1 MDATMRVAELRA
13 SRGPAWIAAAGQ
25 LFRRAPI
32 AWISICFGWIGI
44 TIFLV
49 LMPLIGLVIA
59 SLLQPVFFA
68 SFAITAF
75 RQAAGEPVTTGDLFR
90 GFRRNLRSLVALG
103 SLLFLAEILVVL
115 VMAALG
121 LPGWPGDRQFDA
133 GEYIEMLRGREWV
146 LATGFALSALV
157 KGALWFA
164 PPLIA
169 FHEMPVSHAI
179 RWSVYAA
186 LSNFGAMLL
195 YGLALAALFLVC
207 WLTFGLAFLVVLP
220 LMAISTFVGYRE
232 VFEPAPIPP

>member
-25 LFRRAPI
+25 LFGRAPI

-75 RQAAGEPVTTGDLFR
+75 RQAAGEPVTTADLFR
-90 GFRRNLRSLVALG
+90 GFRRNVRPLVALG

-121 LPGWPGDRQFDA
+121 LPSWPGERQFDI
-133 GEYIEMLRGREWV
+133 GEYLDMLRGREWV

-157 KGALWFA
+157 KAALWFA

-169 FHEMPVSHAI
+169 FHDMPVTHAI

-195 YGLALAALFLVC
+195 YGFVLAVLFLIC
-207 WLTFGLAFLVVLP
+207 WLTFGLAFIVVLP

-232 VFEPAPIPP
+232 VFEAAPIPP

>member
-1 MDATMRVAELRA
+1 MDATMRVADLPA
-13 SRGPAWIAAAGQ
+13 KRGPGWIAAAGQ
-25 LFRRAPI
+25 LFGRAPV

-75 RQAAGEPVTTGDLFR
+75 RQAAGEPITTADLFR
-90 GFRRNLRSLVALG
+90 GFRRNMRPLVALG
-103 SLLFLAEILVVL
+103 SLLFLAEIVIVL
-115 VMAALG
+115 VMAMLG
-121 LPGWPGDRQFDA
+121 LPSWPGDRQFDA
-133 GEYIEMLRGREWV
+133 GEYVEMLRGREWV
-146 LATGFALSALV
+146 LITGFALSALV

-169 FHEMPVSHAI
+169 FHEMPVTHAI

-207 WLTFGLAFLVVLP
+207 LLTYGLALVVVLP
-220 LMAISTFVGYRE
+220 LIAISTFVGYRE

>member
-1 MDATMRVAELRA
+1 MDATMRVAELPA
-13 SRGPAWIAAAGQ
+13 ARGPRWIAAAGQ
-25 LFRRAPI
+25 LFGRAPV

-49 LMPLIGLVIA
+49 LIPILGLVVA

-90 GFRRNLRSLVALG
+90 GFRRNMRPLVALG
-103 SLLFLAEILVVL
+103 SILFLAEILVVL
-115 VMAALG
+115 AMAALG
-121 LPGWPGDRQFDA
+121 LPSWPGDRPFEAQ
-133 GEYIEMLRGREWV
+133 EYVEMLRGREWV
-146 LATGFALSALV
+146 LLTGFALSAIV

-169 FHEMPVSHAI
+169 FHEMPVTHAI

-186 LSNFGAMLL
+186 LANIGAMAL

-207 WLTFGLAFLVVLP
+207 WLTFGLAFIAVLP
-220 LMAISTFVGYRE
+220 LMAISTFIGYRE
-232 VFEPAPIPP
+232 VFEAATPP